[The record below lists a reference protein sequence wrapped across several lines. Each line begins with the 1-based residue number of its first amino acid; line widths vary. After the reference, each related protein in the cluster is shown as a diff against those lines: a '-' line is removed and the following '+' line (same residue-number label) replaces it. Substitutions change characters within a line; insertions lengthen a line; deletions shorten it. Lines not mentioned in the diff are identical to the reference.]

1 MAKIKVVLN
10 KPEPSRETINKYKY
24 QHKSN
29 LVKDYQKLHTIQG
42 IRHVLYKDK
51 LLLSLIIVLVIA
63 MLFLLFAVD

>member
-24 QHKSN
+24 RYKSN

-51 LLLSLIIVLVIA
+51 LLLSLIVVLIIA